1 MTRFALSTG
10 HWNSGKFR
18 KAAPALLL
26 AMLLACGW
34 QSRAFA
40 QSTFGSVLG
49 TVKDATGAVIPGA
62 QVTLV
67 NNGTGVEKDLASD
80 QVGGFSFVNL
90 NPGKYTLT
98 VTASGFDKA
107 AYPDI
112 DLQARE
118 TRRVDAE
125 LKLGAATETVTVQGG
140 STGVITTDVSNLSEN
155 KTGRELTELPV
166 AVYSRSTGS
175 TSPIDTL
182 TTLPGVQVDDGN
194 NMTIDGTTPAL
205 MSYTIDGISS
215 VSVENSG
222 PINELF
228 PSFNSIS
235 EIEVSGSNNNAEFSG
250 VADVTTTS
258 KSGTNTFHGG
268 IFENLENTALTAG
281 NPFATTK
288 PKLIMNDFGG
298 FLGGPITIPHLY
310 SGKDR
315 SFFFFSYEGLRLPK
329 EAPIVTTVP
338 TDAMR
343 NGDVSGWLAYQGEGQ
358 VYDPYGNALTATQ
371 IPVNPVSANF
381 LKYLY
386 PEQNVGGPNTFVNN
400 YQVNF
405 PTPITSNQ
413 ADLRLD
419 QVLTTKQ
426 SIFIRGTYK
435 KRAVVLAPDVSCSSF
450 CQNAGSVTTG
460 AFSQPE
466 TDQGVTFSYNYAIKP
481 SISNELRTGFNG
493 VHLATIMNEGTTAG
507 YLAQTG
513 IAGITQVN
521 PVPEVPNAII
531 AGGFTIT
538 GGGNP
543 SVQHSNIVQL
553 LDNLTWT
560 KGKHTFKFGGDV
572 RRLTDHD
579 DNVFGNFT
587 PGQYSFN
594 NTTVYYDANGNPLGA
609 GYDASGNP
617 IPTIG
622 DAFTGFLLGYPD
634 YTVQATVNKP
644 AMNGLGY
651 GYGFFAQDD
660 WKITPRLTLNLG
672 LRYELHPPLK
682 DTQYNTAAF
691 LPTYNQGGVA
701 GAVVVP
707 NAQALS
713 YTEPLFAE
721 SITPSPILTAQQ
733 AGLPE
738 TLRYTY
744 KKDFGPRIGFAFRPW
759 GNDKLVVRG
768 GWGRF
773 IEQPLGF
780 SLVSGWAV
788 SASFVNYVYQAQD
801 ASGNPTISFPSP
813 FSSTIVPGGASFQ
826 YAFPIHYIDPSVQQ
840 WNLTMEEDLGHDI
853 GFRMSYIGSHG
864 SQLETF
870 VDLNQVQPNTIG
882 WSNQFSL
889 PVSQGGAPFQSW
901 GYIQSVVNGA
911 ESNYNSMSVALQKR
925 FTNGLQFQ
933 ASYMWTRDLSDA
945 GGYAPGGTTTE
956 GGSVSSNRFHLGT
969 DYGNVAFDRR
979 NRFLSTFLYELPFGK
994 NKMFLGG
1001 GGPLNLVVGGWQL
1014 GGVVVLQGGA
1024 FLTPTQVTVDPAG
1037 TNMLSNAGST
1047 RADRVPGVSPYAH
1060 GTAAPNYPI
1069 FLNSNAF
1076 ADPVANSGEFGNAG
1090 VGNIVGPGTETV
1102 SMSLIKATTLW
1113 EGAKLNFGVEA
1124 SNLLNHRNYDVPD
1137 TNIDDGPGAFGVS
1150 SALQTAEGAG
1160 PRTLELTARISF

>member
-1 MTRFALSTG
+1 MTLLPLSFSRGDRGSFRFAST
-10 HWNSGKFR
+10 FLLV
-18 KAAPALLL
+18 ALLAGGAL
-26 AMLLACGW
+26 K
-34 QSRAFA
+34 QAFA
-40 QSTFGSVLG
+40 QSTFASVVG
-49 TVKDATGAVIPGA
+49 TVKDSTGAVIPGA
-62 QVTLV
+62 QVILV
-67 NNGTGVEKDLASD
+67 NNGTAAEKTVVSD
-80 QVGGFSFVNL
+80 QAGGFSFVNL
-90 NPGKYTLT
+90 NPGTYTLT
-98 VTASGFDKA
+98 VTSAGFDKSA
-107 AYPDI
+107 FPNLV
-112 DLQARE
+112 LQARE

-140 STGVITTDVSNLSEN
+140 STGVITTDVSNLSES

-194 NMTIDGTTPAL
+194 NMTINGTTPAL

-258 KSGTNTFHGG
+258 KSGTNDFHGG
-268 IFENLENTALTAG
+268 IFENLENAAMNAG
-281 NPFATTK
+281 NPFAAVK

-298 FLGGPITIPHLY
+298 FVGGPITIPHLY
-310 SGKDR
+310 NGKDK

-343 NGDVSGWLAYQGEGQ
+343 NGDVSGWLAYQGVDG
-358 VYDPYGNALTATQ
+358 VNNIDGTPLDPTAVP
-371 IPVNPVSANF
+371 INPVSANF
-381 LKYLY
+381 MSYLM
-386 PEQNVGGPNTFVNN
+386 PRQNVGGPDTYVDN
-400 YQVNF
+400 YQTNF

-413 ADLRLD
+413 EDLRID
-419 QVLTTKQ
+419 HVFTPKQ
-426 SIFIRGTYK
+426 SFFVRGTYK
-435 KRAVVLAPDVSCSSF
+435 KRNVTLAPDPGGSF
-450 CQNAGSVTTG
+450 PLSGSVSTG

-466 TDQGVTFSYNYAIKP
+466 TDQGVTLSYNYAIKP
-481 SISNELRTGFNG
+481 SLTNELRAGFNG
-493 VHLATIMNEGTTAG
+493 VHLATIMNEGTTAQ
-507 YLAQTG
+507 YISETG
-513 IAGITQVN
+513 IEGITQVN
-521 PVPEVPNAII
+521 PVPTVPEVTI
-531 AGGFTIT
+531 AGGFTVT

-553 LDNLTWT
+553 LDNVTWT

-579 DNVFGNFT
+579 DNVFGNWT
-587 PGQYSFN
+587 AGQYVFDNSQTAFTLN
-594 NTTVYYDANGNPLGA
+594 NDGMTPV
-609 GYDASGNP
+609 
-617 IPTIG
+617 IG
-622 DAFTGFLLGYPD
+622 DGFTGFLLGYPD
-634 YTVQATVNKP
+634 YTIQALVNKP

-651 GYGFFAQDD
+651 GYGFFGQDD

-691 LPTYNQGGVA
+691 LPTYTAPGVT

-713 YTEPLFAE
+713 YTQADFAA
-721 SITPSPILTAQQ
+721 SIAPSPILTAQQ

-738 TLRYTY
+738 ALRYTY
-744 KKDFGPRIGFAFRPW
+744 KKDWGPRIGFAFRPW
-759 GNDKLVVRG
+759 NNDKLVVRG

-788 SASFVNYVYQAQD
+788 SATFVNYAYQAAD
-801 ASGNPTISFPSP
+801 ANGNPTISFPAP
-813 FSSTIVPGGASFQ
+813 FSAGFTPGGASFQ

-840 WNLTMEEDLGHDI
+840 WNLTVEQDLGHDI
-853 GFRMSYIGSHG
+853 GLRMSYIGSHG

-870 VDLNQVQPNTIG
+870 VDINQVPANTIG
-882 WSNQFSL
+882 WNAAFPL
-889 PVSQGGAPFQSW
+889 YAPFQSW
-901 GYIQSVVNGA
+901 GYIQSIVNGA
-911 ESNYNSMSVALQKR
+911 ESNYDSMSVALNKR

-933 ASYMWTRDLSDA
+933 ASYFWTHDLSDG
-945 GGYAPGGTTTE
+945 GGYAPTGTTIS
-956 GGSVSSNRFHLGT
+956 GGSISSDRFHLGR

-979 NRFLSTFLYELPFGK
+979 NRFLATWLYELPFGK
-994 NKMFLGG
+994 NKNFLNTGG
-1001 GGPLNLVVGGWQL
+1001 VVNAVAGGWQL
-1014 GGVVVLQGGA
+1014 GGVLVLQGGA
-1024 FLTPTQVTVDPAG
+1024 FLTPTQNTVDPAG
-1037 TNMLSNAGST
+1037 TNMLSNVGST
-1047 RADRVPGVSPYAH
+1047 RADRVTGVSPYAR
-1060 GTAAPNYPI
+1060 GTVAPNYPV
-1069 FLNSNAF
+1069 FLNSAAF
-1076 ADPVANSGEFGNAG
+1076 ADPIANSGGFGDAG
-1090 VGNIVGPGTETV
+1090 VGNVTGPGTETL

-1113 EGAKLNFGVEA
+1113 EGVKFNFGVEA
-1124 SNLLNHRNYDVPD
+1124 SNVLNHRNYNTPD
-1137 TNIDDGPGAFGVS
+1137 TNVDDGPGAFGVS
-1150 SALQTAEGAG
+1150 TALQTAEGAG
-1160 PRTLELTARISF
+1160 PRNLQLTARISF